1 MYVYTYIHTYIYS
14 NFLLYWYKST
24 NTDAEEIQIP
34 LEAPK
39 APGGDVDP
47 KDPNGKLPAPE
58 EPPKPPGSF
67 R

>member
-1 MYVYTYIHTYIYS
+1 VYIYVYTYVIHTYIYS
-14 NFLLYWYKST
+14 TYLLYWYEST

-47 KDPNGKLPAPE
+47 NGKPPAPE